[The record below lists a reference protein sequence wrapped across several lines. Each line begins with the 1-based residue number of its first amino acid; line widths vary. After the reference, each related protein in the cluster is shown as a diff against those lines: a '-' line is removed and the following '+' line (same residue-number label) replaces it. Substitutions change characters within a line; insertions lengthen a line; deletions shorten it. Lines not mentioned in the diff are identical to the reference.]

1 MVFAGIVNP
10 FIHSLEGLRAA
21 DAVNEQLAKTLEG
34 RNQLMSDWN
43 LLLEVLRSSIWRTA
57 HELLFQQ
64 VGTSSADKTYVKAA
78 KIVHELIDAL
88 QSALNYFSDIESKQ
102 GSSKAL
108 TSVDEKTNRE
118 RTAAAKQGSAYKKG
132 RDGGDSR
139 GERDREDIRCK
150 CGACGKS
157 DRMYQDC
164 KDSQAKKRLAR
175 EVHKNPD
182 KYPHGLKK
190 LVLEEFKQP
199 PKTPSSSPR
208 RSKSSSQLRRS
219 SPAAAAKPDEGQQQR
234 QEAATAAQ
242 EQAAEA
248 ELPFGVNFENSD
260 SEDLE
265 QSANGFSS
273 S

>member
-1 MVFAGIVNP
+1 MLASEREQQKAKEASEKALQKAEEELRQLQAKLNDLEYAQRRQ
-10 FIHSLEGLRAA
+10 IHSGRFSRGGFDSSRLGFKRSLEDG
-21 DAVNEQLAKTLEG
+21 D
-34 RNQLMSDWN
+34 
-43 LLLEVLRSSIWRTA
+43 
-57 HELLFQQ
+57 
-64 VGTSSADKTYVKAA
+64 
-78 KIVHELIDAL
+78 
-88 QSALNYFSDIESKQ
+88 
-102 GSSKAL
+102 
-108 TSVDEKTNRE
+108 
-118 RTAAAKQGSAYKKG
+118 AAKQGSAYKKG

-234 QEAATAAQ
+234 QEAATTAQ